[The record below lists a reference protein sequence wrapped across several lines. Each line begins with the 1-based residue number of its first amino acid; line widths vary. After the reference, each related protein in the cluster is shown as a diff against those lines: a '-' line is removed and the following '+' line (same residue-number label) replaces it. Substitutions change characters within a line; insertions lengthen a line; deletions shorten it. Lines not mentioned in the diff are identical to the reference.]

1 MRLARLRQEV
11 PISQP
16 YRLHIQWD
24 FKSQLCGEIRV
35 FAPRIIWNYS
45 AGCIWWGG
53 GASGRHKSLQEAAI
67 SVCFINPTEQFNS
80 FVRGSS
86 TSLINKSG
94 DIIFS
99 APFEKPEM
107 SSLLKEIIL
116 PVCDE

>member
-1 MRLARLRQEV
+1 MLVAYRGWKEGREV
-11 PISQP
+11 
-16 YRLHIQWD
+16 
-24 FKSQLCGEIRV
+24 
-35 FAPRIIWNYS
+35 
-45 AGCIWWGG
+45 WGG
-53 GASGRHKSLQEAAI
+53 SCQHKSLQEAAI
-67 SVCFINPTEQFNS
+67 SVCFINPTKQFNS